1 MDFGNNGEWN
11 IGNDWNNGNGN
22 GNDWNNGNGNG
33 NNWNN
38 GNFFNG
44 WNNFGQNDQWH
55 NKINEF
61 KENFKHHNN
70 GKPNNDGNNTNNGA
84 DINNPNAAPEGNN
97 NDNVNYFNPF
107 GNPSNQNTSNETNDN
122 GNTNNNNGTENG
134 DTDNGNFNNGYTNIG
149 NGNNNKINGNNNKI
163 NGNNINS
170 NSFNENSVQNS
181 TSEDSYSLE
190 SNTNNSKS
198 KFPVLPILL
207 CLVVLGTI
215 AFFIIRKKK
224 NERAIQEKFENINYQ
239 DENGLFGNE
248 QGIRLEDDYQEY
260 GNTYDK
266 AYNDQNGQHSF
277 DNPTAPVEGNN
288 NTAPACNTI
297 KLQPIDPSLNEP
309 VDPSSFKEIVVD
321 YNVPQPSIDTNFVDP
336 ASLSTAI
343 APATTAP
350 VTPAQ
355 N

>member
-1 MDFGNNGEWN
+1 MNFGN
-11 IGNDWNNGNGN
+11 NDWNNGNN
-22 GNDWNNGNGNG
+22 W

-38 GNFFNG
+38 WD
-44 WNNFGQNDQWH
+44 WNKQEH
-55 NKINEF
+55 NPWFDKMNEL

-70 GKPNNDGNNTNNGA
+70 GNPNNDGNNTENGA
-84 DINNPNAAPEGNN
+84 NNVSNINNPNVAPEGNN

-107 GNPSNQNTSNETNDN
+107 NNPSNQNVFNEVNGN
-122 GNTNNNNGTENG
+122 GNTNNDNTNNNNNNNNNNNTNNNNNNN
-134 DTDNGNFNNGYTNIG
+134 TNNGNFNNNSDNTN
-149 NGNNNKINGNNNKI
+149 NGNANIDKISSN
-163 NGNNINS
+163 NS
-170 NSFNENSVQNS
+170 NSSNFNENLVQNS